1 MAEQSRGGEVATG
14 ESAVPPE
21 ELQVMRLVATGL
33 KDHAIAQHLSV
44 SIVTVRRRA
53 QQFRE
58 RVGANT
64 RSEAIAIA
72 AARGWVEVKGSGPAQ
87 VEDK

>member
-1 MAEQSRGGEVATG
+1 MERINGDDVTPSDDTG
-14 ESAVPPE
+14 VPSD
-21 ELQVMRLVATGL
+21 ELQVMRLVARGF

-53 QQFRE
+53 QQFRA
-58 RVGANT
+58 RVGAKT

-72 AARGWVEVKGSGPAQ
+72 ASRGWVEPGGSIDE
-87 VEDK
+87 VEEK

>member
-1 MAEQSRGGEVATG
+1 M
-14 ESAVPPE
+14 VPVE
-21 ELQVMRLVATGL
+21 ELEVMRLVATGL

-64 RSEAIAIA
+64 RAEAIAIA
-72 AARGWVEVKGSGPAQ
+72 AARGWVEVRGSGPAQ